1 MIPPY
6 ALIWTGWRRR
16 REAQWHKRPMLSA
29 AILVVMGPAIGR
41 LPIAPPTLGG
51 FTFQLLLGLAAVR
64 AAVPLGPAQPGQ
76 VHPAT
81 WLGFSMAAL
90 SLLVPLLIFW
100 TGADWAS
107 IARQFPGFR
116 RLAALAFEPNRASP

>member
-1 MIPPY
+1 MILPY
-6 ALIWTGWRRR
+6 AFAVWTGWSQRRQ
-16 REAQWHKRPMLSA
+16 AQWHKRMMLSA

-51 FTFQLLLGLAAVR
+51 FTFVFLLGMLLF
-64 AAVPLGPAQPGQ
+64 VPLFLWDRRSLGQ

-81 WLGFSMAAL
+81 WLGFSMAAICIA
-90 SLLVPLLIFW
+90 VPLLIFW

-107 IARQFPGFR
+107 IASRLPGI
-116 RLAALAFEPNRASP
+116 